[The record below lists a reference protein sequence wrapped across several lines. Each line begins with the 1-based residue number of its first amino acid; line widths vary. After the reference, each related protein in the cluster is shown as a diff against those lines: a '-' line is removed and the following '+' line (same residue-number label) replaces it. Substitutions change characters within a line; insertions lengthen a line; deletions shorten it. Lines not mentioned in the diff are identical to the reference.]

1 MLLPLLT
8 EQRLLIIGW
17 LFFLAISSAATLTLP
32 AAARFMIDRGFGQT
46 DPQLLNAGFM
56 GLFVVAM
63 VMAAAGALRYF
74 CITLLGER
82 VAAKLRTRLYAHLLT
97 LDQAFFERTRSGEL
111 VSRLAADT
119 ELVQTVVG
127 STLSLSL
134 RSLLMLVGSTVMLI
148 VTSPRLA
155 GLTALVIPAVILPIV
170 VLGRRVE
177 KLSRESQDGIADA
190 SAVASESINAIH
202 TVQAYTREPRERER
216 YSNAVWLALKTAGHR
231 IATTAWLTALVIL
244 LGFGAITLVL
254 WAGAHAVLAGEMN
267 AGVLAQFV
275 LYAVVAA
282 GSVGGLTEVWGE
294 LLRCAGALGRISELL
309 DTRAEIRSPEQ
320 PIPLPRPLRGS
331 IRIEQVGFHYPSR
344 PGQAALHDFSLSI
357 EAGETV
363 ALVGPSGAGKSTLFQ
378 LLQRFHDPQSG
389 RITLDGEDL
398 RSLDLAEL
406 RNAFALV
413 PQDPVLFGAS
423 AADNIRFGRLDADD
437 GAIEVAARAAEA
449 HEFLRELPQGY
460 DTYLG
465 ERGVRLSGGQQQ
477 RIAIA
482 RALLRDAPVL
492 LLDEA
497 TSSLD
502 AQSEHLIQQALTRL
516 IANRTTLVI
525 AHRLSTVQKADRIV
539 VLERGRIV
547 AMGTH
552 EQLLR
557 EGGLYAE
564 LARLQFAA

>member
-1 MLLPLLT
+1 MPESHPTSQGKLNTYRMLLPLLG

-17 LFFLAISSAATLTLP
+17 LFFLTISSAATLTLP

-177 KLSRESQDGIADA
+177 KLSRESQDRIADA

-275 LYAVVAA
+275 
-282 GSVGGLTEVWGE
+282 
-294 LLRCAGALGRISELL
+294 
-309 DTRAEIRSPEQ
+309 
-320 PIPLPRPLRGS
+320 
-331 IRIEQVGFHYPSR
+331 
-344 PGQAALHDFSLSI
+344 
-357 EAGETV
+357 
-363 ALVGPSGAGKSTLFQ
+363 
-378 LLQRFHDPQSG
+378 
-389 RITLDGEDL
+389 
-398 RSLDLAEL
+398 
-406 RNAFALV
+406 
-413 PQDPVLFGAS
+413 
-423 AADNIRFGRLDADD
+423 
-437 GAIEVAARAAEA
+437 
-449 HEFLRELPQGY
+449 
-460 DTYLG
+460 
-465 ERGVRLSGGQQQ
+465 
-477 RIAIA
+477 
-482 RALLRDAPVL
+482 
-492 LLDEA
+492 
-497 TSSLD
+497 
-502 AQSEHLIQQALTRL
+502 
-516 IANRTTLVI
+516 
-525 AHRLSTVQKADRIV
+525 
-539 VLERGRIV
+539 
-547 AMGTH
+547 
-552 EQLLR
+552 
-557 EGGLYAE
+557 
-564 LARLQFAA
+564 